1 MEIAPKHNIRVTC
14 IQPGAV
20 ATELYDHIC
29 DAGYR
34 QQMSDLADSMVF
46 LQPEDIGATVVF
58 AAKAPA
64 HVDVAELFVMPTQQG
79 W

>member
-1 MEIAPKHNIRVTC
+1 
-14 IQPGAV
+14 
-20 ATELYDHIC
+20 
-29 DAGYR
+29 
-34 QQMSDLADSMVF
+34 MSDLAASMVF
-46 LQPEDIGATVVF
+46 LQPNDIGDTVVF